1 MDERHSNDEHGIATA
16 RRRVVEFKGSE
27 GREFQDELVLE
38 AYLTLVT
45 ADRTLALLACT
56 PRHLDELAAG
66 FAYNHGLLQGAT
78 RPPQLRVMPKPRKP
92 GEYMAEVVLPD
103 DVQLAQTKWAAMEWQ
118 HSPRGSGQPTADLT
132 LSGLGPVAR
141 RPADEPML
149 PAIEAQALARQLQ
162 GASAIFAA
170 TGAVHAA
177 ALASPGPDG
186 WHITVMREDVGRH
199 NAVDKV
205 AGWCLLNGVSTHD
218 KVLMVTC
225 RISADIVGKA
235 LAMDVPVLLSRS
247 APTFRAI
254 ETADRAG
261 LTVLGFA
268 RGDRFV
274 AYTHWDRIAGDV
286 SCPG

>member
-1 MDERHSNDEHGIATA
+1 MDQQHRNAQHGAATA
-16 RRRVVEFKGSE
+16 RRPVMEFKGSE

-56 PRHLDELAAG
+56 PRYLDELAAG
-66 FAYNHGLLQGAT
+66 FAYNHGLLQGAAG
-78 RPPQLRVMPKPRKP
+78 PPQLRVMSKPGAP
-92 GEYMAEVVLPD
+92 GEYVAEVTLSD
-103 DVQLAQTKWAAMEWQ
+103 HVQLAETKWAAMEWQ
-118 HSPRGSGQPTADLT
+118 HSPRGSGQPTADFT

-141 RPADEPML
+141 RPADKPML
-149 PAIEAQALARQLQ
+149 PAIEAQALARELQ

-186 WHITVMREDVGRH
+186 WRIMVMREDVGRH
-199 NAVDKV
+199 NAVDKI
-205 AGWCLLNGVSTHD
+205 AGWCLLNGVPTHD
-218 KVLMVTC
+218 KVLLVTC

-235 LAMDVPVLLSRS
+235 LAMEVPVLLSRS

-274 AYTHWDRIAGDV
+274 AYTHWDRLGG
-286 SCPG
+286 S